1 METKPEDNGLFDEV
15 FAIGRMQD
23 NDPVIYHDLTLSQ
36 AEAVERQLSKRA
48 LPGGSSRY
56 LNSFEDWF
64 FEHCMK
70 RELRPVEALEIF
82 LTSKSSSIRAIA
94 AKAMRDRYG
103 VIQSDKLTEK
113 LIKLTEKTTAS
124 NESIALSTKWIMIS
138 TILTMLISLI
148 ALLSSCKPTKSSS
161 AYYRKECPV
170 IFASLSFNDA
180 SR

>member
-1 METKPEDNGLFDEV
+1 
-15 FAIGRMQD
+15 
-23 NDPVIYHDLTLSQ
+23 
-36 AEAVERQLSKRA
+36 
-48 LPGGSSRY
+48 
-56 LNSFEDWF
+56 
-64 FEHCMK
+64 
-70 RELRPVEALEIF
+70 
-82 LTSKSSSIRAIA
+82 
-94 AKAMRDRYG
+94 MRDRYG